1 MSLYRKYNFASPEL
15 ETGPKSAPS
24 LGIQELGLAC
34 VAGACW
40 FTFFTGHDRGT
51 VEISL
56 CFVYCTSLYTDVVP
70 WGLYF
75 ITRTG

>member
-40 FTFFTGHDRGT
+40 FTFFYRPRQGNSGDFPLFC
-51 VEISL
+51 V
-56 CFVYCTSLYTDVVP
+56 LY
-70 WGLYF
+70 
-75 ITRTG
+75 